1 MKPIGQ
7 TYDLDTMLSKE
18 GLSAAN
24 KKLARML
31 EKQPFPQYSVDPE
44 NPDRVIM
51 HLKGR
56 RKIRGR
62 VVNGTFAP
70 DADSR

>member
-1 MKPIGQ
+1 MKTIGQ
-7 TYDLDTMLSKE
+7 TYDLDAMLSKE

-24 KKLARML
+24 KILARML

-51 HLKGR
+51 HLKGK

-62 VVNGTFAP
+62 VINGTFVSNAIG
-70 DADSR
+70 